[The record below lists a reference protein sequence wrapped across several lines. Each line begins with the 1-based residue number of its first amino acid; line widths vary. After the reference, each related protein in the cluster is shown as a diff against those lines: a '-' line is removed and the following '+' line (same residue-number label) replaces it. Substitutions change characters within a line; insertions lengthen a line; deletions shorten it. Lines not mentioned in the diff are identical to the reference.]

1 MSQTLP
7 LFELPEEPFKRR
19 LADALRGLAERNL
32 FVGASSWKYEGWLG
46 TIYSAQRYST
56 RGRFSRKRFES
67 ECLREYAEVFH
78 IVSGDFA
85 FYRFP
90 TVEFWRNLFAQTAPP
105 FRFAFKAPEDITAPA
120 FPMHSR
126 YGARAGQFNALFLH
140 ADAFAREFLTPLQP
154 YSDRVALIMF
164 EFPASAANAFAS
176 AEQFAEALSRF
187 FDSLPLRRRDPKS
200 NPVSSA
206 VLSRPP

>member
-1 MSQTLP
+1 MYEILP
-7 LFELPEEPFKRR
+7 LFELPEEPFKNL
-19 LADALRGLAERNL
+19 LADALRQLAERNL

-46 TIYSAQRYST
+46 SIYSPQRYSA

-67 ECLREYAEVFH
+67 ECLREYAEVFR

-90 TVEFWRNLFAQTAPP
+90 TV
-105 FRFAFKAPEDITAPA
+105 EDITAPA

-126 YGARAGQFNALFLH
+126 YGARAGQINPLFLR
-140 ADAFAREFLTPLQP
+140 AEAFEREFLTPLQP

-164 EFPASAANAFAS
+164 EFPASAANAFANV
-176 AEQFAEALSRF
+176 EQFAEAPSRF
-187 FDSLPLRRRDPKS
+187 RLRRDRRRRRRTR
-200 NPVSSA
+200 A
-206 VLSRPP
+206 EEHL

>member
-1 MSQTLP
+1 MYEILP
-7 LFELPEEPFKRR
+7 LFELPEEPFKNL
-19 LADALRGLAERNL
+19 LADALRQLAERNL

-46 TIYSAQRYST
+46 SIYSPQRYSA

-67 ECLREYAEVFH
+67 ECLREYAEVFR

-90 TVEFWRNLFAQTAPP
+90 TVEFWRSLFAQTAPP

-126 YGARAGQFNALFLH
+126 YGARAGQINPLFLR
-140 ADAFAREFLTPLQP
+140 AEAFEREFLTPLQP

-164 EFPASAANAFAS
+164 EFPASAANAFANV
-176 AEQFAEALSRF
+176 EQFAEAPSRF
-187 FDSLPLRRRDPKS
+187 RLRRDRRRRRRTR
-200 NPVSSA
+200 A
-206 VLSRPP
+206 EERL